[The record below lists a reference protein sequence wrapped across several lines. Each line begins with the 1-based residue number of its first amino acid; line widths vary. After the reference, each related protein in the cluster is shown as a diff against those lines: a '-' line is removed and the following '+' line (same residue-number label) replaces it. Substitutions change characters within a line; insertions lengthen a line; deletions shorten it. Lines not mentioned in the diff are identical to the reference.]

1 MNTNMILK
9 RFLMA
14 AMLLALLAA
23 AACSAKSNI
32 SDTDRQALREQANAF
47 MTEFQDTD
55 YQAIYDM
62 MTSEAQKALDTAKGL
77 GGGLVNVE
85 DVITGVTSTIAKWD
99 CDNAKITPGKHSGQ
113 GTITITVEYLDG
125 TSGTVRLGYNKLG
138 GIWKVSSSS
147 VEK

>member
-14 AMLLALLAA
+14 VMLLALLAT

-32 SDTDRQALREQANAF
+32 SDTDRQTLREQANAF
-47 MTEFQDTD
+47 MTEFQDCD

-62 MTSEAQKALDTAKGL
+62 MTSEAQKVLDTAKGL
-77 GGGLVNVE
+77 GGGFVNVE
-85 DVITGVTSTIAKWD
+85 DVITGVTSTITRWD
-99 CDNAKITPGKHSGQ
+99 CDNAKITPGKHAGQ

-125 TSGTVRLGYNKLG
+125 TSGTVRLGFNKLG